1 MHTRAGNV
9 DGKNETRYHCT
20 PRSFSCHYVLKVGAA
35 CFMLHQCQVL
45 IRYQH
50 ALEYDQSEIN
60 VSNFPSTLITIVIVS
75 IHVSYVSGRL
85 IGVIIV
91 CCFRYTCFVLS
102 YLVINPLYDE
112 NLCISL
118 PLLMPCQRCPSWAAG
133 SGDIAGPSLAP
144 PRQGIKQVRRRCSR
158 LGRG

>member
-9 DGKNETRYHCT
+9 EGKNETRYHCT
-20 PRSFSCHYVLKVGAA
+20 ARPFPVGTRGWHRLFYATP
-35 CFMLHQCQVL
+35 MSSWLV
-45 IRYQH
+45 RNQH
-50 ALEYDQSEIN
+50 ALEYYQSEIN
-60 VSNFPSTLITIVIVS
+60 ISNFPSTLITVAIVP

-85 IGVIIV
+85 IGVIIL

-112 NLCISL
+112 NPCISL
-118 PLLMPCQRCPSWAAG
+118 PLLMPCQRCSSWAAG

-144 PRQGIKQVRRRCSR
+144 PRQGIKQVMRRCSR